1 MIHEPPAICPV
12 CDAKLHITRL
22 SCRNCGS
29 VLKGRFKLEGLA
41 NLPAEMQRFVVIFLK
56 SRGNIREMEKI
67 YGISYP
73 TVRARIDEIL
83 ELLDETAGANA
94 VKSDGIDKDAG
105 GAGGAAVKKTAPDR
119 LEILRMLADGEI
131 DTDKAHDL
139 LLR

>member
-1 MIHEPPAICPV
+1 
-12 CDAKLHITRL
+12 
-22 SCRNCGS
+22 
-29 VLKGRFKLEGLA
+29 
-41 NLPAEMQRFVVIFLK
+41 MQRFIVIFLK

-94 VKSDGIDKDAG
+94 VKSDGANAVKSDGANAVKSDGIDKDAG
-105 GAGGAAVKKTAPDR
+105 SAAVKKTAPDR